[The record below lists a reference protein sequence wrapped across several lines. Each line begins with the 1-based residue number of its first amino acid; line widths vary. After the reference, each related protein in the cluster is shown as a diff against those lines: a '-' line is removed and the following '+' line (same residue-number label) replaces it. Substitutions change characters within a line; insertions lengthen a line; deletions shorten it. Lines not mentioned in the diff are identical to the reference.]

1 MLMQCIHCGH
11 SHTYLLGNAQRKCAA
26 CRRKFSVRKVER
38 EATLRVWFDR
48 GESARH
54 TAEQTRMHL
63 ATVLRYF
70 EQFRREV
77 AWESEEMYRTHAH
90 DVSEYDEYFYLPSS
104 LKPADNIDKIRHFL
118 TLAYGE
124 RVYNLILPDVRRYAT
139 PEADNQRLMK
149 YLRYSKV
156 AKLTSDHTPITEFW
170 DYFEHFMT
178 RFRGVSEAQFGLY
191 LKEAEWRFNVSR
203 GV

>member
-77 AWESEEMYRTHAH
+77 AWESEEMYRAPAH
-90 DVSEYDEYFYLPSS
+90 DVSEYDEYFYLPSASGRLITSTKSATFS
-104 LKPADNIDKIRHFL
+104 LWPTASGS
-118 TLAYGE
+118 TTSSSPMS
-124 RVYNLILPDVRRYAT
+124 VAT
-139 PEADNQRLMK
+139 PPPKPTTNA
-149 YLRYSKV
+149 S
-156 AKLTSDHTPITEFW
+156 
-170 DYFEHFMT
+170 
-178 RFRGVSEAQFGLY
+178 
-191 LKEAEWRFNVSR
+191 
-203 GV
+203 